1 MSVASQIVLASY
13 ASMFSIGTAY
23 ALSFV
28 QFELPRL
35 LKVSHE
41 WSFAPFGAASAGLAI
56 GVATAAS
63 SISKNGARSAAVRG
77 TALWGLAVLST
88 GHFLASFN
96 FLGLL
101 TGLFIGGIGVGWTY
115 LAVIIMVGQA
125 FPNHPLARSAI
136 GPLGFSSGAAASFA
150 FYSFVSFDSRGA
162 EDIGGFLKIGGV
174 TFMAV
179 GVATQLLLPSDTIN
193 GQPQTTSTPL
203 EKKPEGFVKGTF
215 WMLLF
220 FNALPGMM
228 AFSVLLPGVSHYR
241 PTDHDISGNYLPYTM
256 AALASGGLLATPL
269 NSILGTKRTFIVFF
283 SIRAMLLVALW
294 QTSNQVLAL
303 VTLCAILFVHGAGF
317 SILPGLIK
325 SRLAEPANF
334 PQEYGRVLTAWGA
347 AGIFAS
353 GLNATVK
360 YSSGDR
366 GTLSLAMGLILLV
379 AVIGMMATP
388 LGV

>member
-1 MSVASQIVLASY
+1 ML
-13 ASMFSIGTAY
+13 SIGTAY
-23 ALSFV
+23 ALSIV
-28 QFELPRL
+28 QLELPRL

-41 WSFAPFGAASAGLAI
+41 WSFAPFGAVSAGLAI

-63 SISKNGARSAAVRG
+63 SISKNGARSAAARG

-88 GHFLASFN
+88 GHFLASSN

-101 TGLFIGGIGVGWTY
+101 AGLLIGGIGVGWTY

-150 FYSFVSFDSRGA
+150 LSSFLRFNTRGV
-162 EDIGGFLKIGGV
+162 EDIGDFLKIGGV
-174 TFMAV
+174 TLKAV
-179 GVATQLLLPSDTIN
+179 GAATQLLLPSDKTH
-193 GQPQTTSTPL
+193 GQPQTPPVL
-203 EKKPEGFVKGTF
+203 VENKPERFMKGTF
-215 WMLLF
+215 WILLF
-220 FNALPGMM
+220 FNALPGMV
-228 AFSVLLPGVSHYR
+228 AFSTLLPGVSHYR
-241 PTDHDISGNYLPYTM
+241 STDQDSSGNYLPYTM
-256 AALASGGLLATPL
+256 AALASGGLLATPF
-269 NSILGTKRTFIVFF
+269 NSILGNKRTFIVFF

-294 QTSNQVLAL
+294 QTSNLALAL
-303 VTLCAILFVHGAGF
+303 VTLCAILFAHGVGF

-360 YSSGDR
+360 YSSGDL

-379 AVIGMMATP
+379 AVIGMTATP

>member
-1 MSVASQIVLASY
+1 MSVASQVALASY
-13 ASMFSIGTAY
+13 ANMFSIGTAY
-23 ALSFV
+23 ALSIV

-41 WSFAPFGAASAGLAI
+41 WSFAPFGAVSAGLAI

-63 SISKNGARSAAVRG
+63 SISKNGARSAAARG

-88 GHFLASFN
+88 GHFLASSN
-96 FLGLL
+96 FVGLL
-101 TGLFIGGIGVGWTY
+101 AGLFLGGIGVGWTY

-150 FYSFVSFDSRGA
+150 LSSILRFNMRGA

-215 WMLLF
+215 WILLF
-220 FNALPGMM
+220 FNALPGMV
-228 AFSVLLPGVSHYR
+228 AFSTLLPGVSHYR
-241 PTDHDISGNYLPYTM
+241 STDQDSSGNCLPYTM

-283 SIRAMLLVALW
+283 STRAMLLVALW
-294 QTSNQVLAL
+294 QTSSQALAL
-303 VTLCAILFVHGAGF
+303 LTLCAILFAHGAGF

-325 SRLAEPANF
+325 SRLGEPANF
-334 PQEYGRVLTAWGA
+334 PREYGRVLTAWGA
-347 AGIFAS
+347 AGAVAS

-360 YSSGDR
+360 SSSGHLE
-366 GTLSLAMGLILLV
+366 TLSLVMGTILLV
-379 AVIGMMATP
+379 AVVEMVATP
-388 LGV
+388 LGM

>member
-1 MSVASQIVLASY
+1 MSVASQVALASY
-13 ASMFSIGTAY
+13 ANMFSIGTAY
-23 ALSFV
+23 ALSIV

-41 WSFAPFGAASAGLAI
+41 WSLAPFGAVSAGLAI
-56 GVATAAS
+56 GVATAAF
-63 SISKNGARSAAVRG
+63 SISKNGARSAAARG
-77 TALWGLAVLST
+77 TALWRLAVLST
-88 GHFLASFN
+88 GHFLAASN
-96 FLGLL
+96 FVGLL
-101 TGLFIGGIGVGWTY
+101 AGLLLGGIGVGWTY

-150 FYSFVSFDSRGA
+150 LSSILRFNMRGA

-203 EKKPEGFVKGTF
+203 KKKPEGFVKGTF

-241 PTDHDISGNYLPYTM
+241 PTDQDISGNYLPYTM

-269 NSILGTKRTFIVFF
+269 NSVLRTKRTFVVFF
-283 SIRAMLLVALW
+283 STRAMLLVALW
-294 QTSNQVLAL
+294 QRSNQALAL
-303 VTLCAILFVHGAGF
+303 VTLCAILFAHGAGF

-325 SRLAEPANF
+325 SRLVEPANF
-334 PQEYGRVLTAWGA
+334 PREYGRVLTAWGA
-347 AGIFAS
+347 AGVVAS
-353 GLNATVK
+353 GLNATVNT
-360 YSSGDR
+360 SFGDLE
-366 GTLSLAMGLILLV
+366 TLSLAMGSILMV
-379 AVIGMMATP
+379 AIIGMMATP